1 MRKKLAGGAF
11 IVAASLFAVHPSET
25 ITGENR
31 QVNHTAKDVPT
42 GEVRDQAPEKIP
54 ITLVQTIDG
63 DTIKARVKGKVETIR
78 YLLVDTPESKKPGTC
93 VQPFA
98 AEAFQR
104 NNELVKEGSLSL
116 ELEEGT
122 NRDAYCRLL
131 AYVYVDGRSVQETLI
146 KEGYARVAY
155 IMDPP
160 YKYLNLYKTDE
171 NLAKKSKLRIWGR
184 KDYVSYMGFI
194 GCVR

>member
-1 MRKKLAGGAF
+1 MRKKLAGGSF

-25 ITGENR
+25 ITVENR
-31 QVNHTAKDVPT
+31 PVNHTAKDLLT
-42 GEVRDQAPEKIP
+42 GEVVDQAPEQIT
-54 ITLVQTIDG
+54 ITLVETIDG
-63 DTIKARVKGKVETIR
+63 DTIKARVKDKVETIR
-78 YLLVDTPESKKPGTC
+78 YLLVDSPESKKPGMC
-93 VQPFA
+93 VQPFSE
-98 AEAFQR
+98 EAYLR

-122 NRDAYCRLL
+122 NRDAYGGLL

-160 YKYLNLYKTDE
+160 YQYLNLFRTDE
-171 NLAKKSKLRIWGR
+171 NLARKSKLRIWGT
-184 KDYVSYMGFI
+184 KDYVSYKGFI

>member
-25 ITGENR
+25 ITGGNSP
-31 QVNHTAKDVPT
+31 VNHTTKDVFT
-42 GEVRDQAPEKIP
+42 GEVVDQAPEQIP
-54 ITLVQTIDG
+54 ITLVETIDG
-63 DTIKARVKGKVETIR
+63 DTIKARVKGEVETIR
-78 YLLVDTPESKKPGTC
+78 YLLVDTPESKKPGMC

-98 AEAFQR
+98 EEAFQR

-116 ELEEGT
+116 ELKEGT
-122 NRDAYCRLL
+122 NRDAYDRLL

-146 KEGYARVAY
+146 KEGYARVAD

-160 YKYLNLYKTDE
+160 YKYLTLFRKDE
-171 NLAKKSKLRIWGR
+171 NLARKSKLRIWET
-184 KDYVSYMGFI
+184 KDFVSYKGFI
-194 GCVR
+194 GCE